1 MNSLII
7 SVDSL
12 NHSADRRNY
21 AVDSRINSVDL
32 RIYADINE
40 NICECVIKRLNGGEF
55 LFYSFIVFTFF
66 LNAKTM
72 GVFIRLLLFFL
83 QHCYCSH
90 DMKVYK

>member
-7 SVDSL
+7 GVDSL

-32 RIYADINE
+32 RIYADIND

-55 LFYSFIVFTFF
+55 YIIKIPRHELSRDSVMILRF
-66 LNAKTM
+66 LIQMN
-72 GVFIRLLLFFL
+72 R
-83 QHCYCSH
+83 
-90 DMKVYK
+90 

>member
-7 SVDSL
+7 GVDSL
-12 NHSADRRNY
+12 NHSTDRRNY

-55 LFYSFIVFTFF
+55 YIIKNPET
-66 LNAKTM
+66 
-72 GVFIRLLLFFL
+72 
-83 QHCYCSH
+83 
-90 DMKVYK
+90 